1 MAGKNLRN
9 GEILSIKYIN
19 PAKQVKLGTKNLA
32 SKVPIYPLSR
42 KKTEKIFVQ
51 AKSGWKAKEEGGII
65 AISMDKEKTK
75 QTEQMTISVVKR
87 CLVYPSCYLA
97 KALISSDKDSVGLP
111 VLVYGWNLN
120 FPPHQSLTNTL
131 SVIIIRK

>member
-1 MAGKNLRN
+1 MERFCRSSIS
-9 GEILSIKYIN
+9 ILQSRLSSARKIWHQRFQYIHCHE
-19 PAKQVKLGTKNLA
+19 KD
-32 SKVPIYPLSR
+32 R
-42 KKTEKIFVQ
+42 EKISVQ

-65 AISMDKEKTK
+65 AISMDKAKTK
-75 QTEQMTISVVKR
+75 RTEQMTISVVKK
-87 CLVYPSCYLA
+87 CQVYPSCYLA
-97 KALISSDKDSVGLP
+97 KALISSDKNSVGLP

>member
-1 MAGKNLRN
+1 MERFCRSSIS
-9 GEILSIKYIN
+9 ILQSRSSSARKIWHQRFQYIHCHE
-19 PAKQVKLGTKNLA
+19 KD
-32 SKVPIYPLSR
+32 R
-42 KKTEKIFVQ
+42 EKISVQ